1 MWFAYSMRELLV
13 VLCEDD
19 DLPTSPAKTVR
30 TINGF
35 SNGHS
40 NGAVA
45 NGHSNGAVANGHSNG
60 AVANGHSNGAV
71 ATGHNREVTVER

>member
-1 MWFAYSMRELLV
+1 MRELLS
-13 VLCEDD
+13 VLCEDN
-19 DLPTSPAKTVR
+19 DLPTSPPKTVR

-35 SNGHS
+35 SHAHSNGHS

-60 AVANGHSNGAV
+60 AVANGYSNGAV
-71 ATGHNREVTVER
+71 ANSHSSEITVER